1 MKHAD
6 DESLAL
12 MAMGD
17 TPSPDAADH
26 LRHCARCTREL
37 EAFRHVVATARTPL
51 PGEDELLTPPADL
64 WDAIADELGLAPD
77 TGTPGTPGGEPSAR
91 GVADAGPRP
100 ATAESSTGPQTPPR
114 PVRRPRRLARFSVAL
129 AACAALFGAGAGSAV
144 TWWVTHDDTSSTA
157 ADDGTR
163 LDSLQPRSAGYARL
177 AGSNARRTLDITVK
191 GLPKTSGYFEVWLM
205 DRSHTKLVSMGVLG
219 PDGHAVLPVPDT
231 IDLKEYSVVDVSVQP
246 YNGKPDHSGDSVVR
260 GPYAG

>member
-12 MAMGD
+12 MAMGE

-37 EAFRHVVATARTPL
+37 EALRHVVATARTPL
-51 PGEDELLTPPADL
+51 PREDELLAPPADL
-64 WDAIADELGLAPD
+64 WDAIAGELGLATG
-77 TGTPGTPGGEPSAR
+77 TGTPAEEPSPQPA
-91 GVADAGPRP
+91 ADARTGG
-100 ATAESSTGPQTPPR
+100 TDGTGPQTPRRSVP
-114 PVRRPRRLARFSVAL
+114 RPRRLARFSVVL
-129 AACAALFGAGAGSAV
+129 AACAALLGAGAGSAV

-157 ADDGTR
+157 ADDGRR

-177 AGSNARRTLDITVK
+177 GGSNARRTLDITVK